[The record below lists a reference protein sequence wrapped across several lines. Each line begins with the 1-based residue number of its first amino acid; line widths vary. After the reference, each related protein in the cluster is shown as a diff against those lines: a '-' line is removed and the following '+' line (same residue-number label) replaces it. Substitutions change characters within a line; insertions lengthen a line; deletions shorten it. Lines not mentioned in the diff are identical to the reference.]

1 MHFLSWIL
9 PPFPSPL
16 SHPPYSFSY
25 YCPSLYRA
33 APRPHKRTSCEIK
46 AKAIRF
52 PSLNP
57 EKLPAVMSQQGMIE
71 LLVTERN
78 CQEFGE
84 DESPSKMARR
94 ERETELLVLSL
105 PYHSAH
111 FCPRFHIWST
121 LRTCLTLQKL
131 PSWSVMN
138 RAGRVPILTSCPP
151 YATLNFGSQCSQGV
165 KFAFGLTAVSLR
177 YCLSSPVPLS
187 LFLTHS
193 RK

>member
-94 ERETELLVLSL
+94 ERDRTSRPFSSLSFSSFLSQVPHMKYLENLLDSAEA
-105 PYHSAH
+105 PFMESYAPSGEGAHSH
-111 FCPRFHIWST
+111 V
-121 LRTCLTLQKL
+121 L
-131 PSWSVMN
+131 PSIHN
-138 RAGRVPILTSCPP
+138 T
-151 YATLNFGSQCSQGV
+151 
-165 KFAFGLTAVSLR
+165 
-177 YCLSSPVPLS
+177 
-187 LFLTHS
+187 
-193 RK
+193 

>member
-94 ERETELLVLSL
+94 ERETELETMHFSCKATECQHHSVTFPASFNFFNKTSL
-105 PYHSAH
+105 
-111 FCPRFHIWST
+111 
-121 LRTCLTLQKL
+121 LKD
-131 PSWSVMN
+131 
-138 RAGRVPILTSCPP
+138 AGIS
-151 YATLNFGSQCSQGV
+151 
-165 KFAFGLTAVSLR
+165 
-177 YCLSSPVPLS
+177 
-187 LFLTHS
+187 
-193 RK
+193 